1 MAYKEGLVIKKYS
14 GFYYVQDEEMQV
26 FECKL
31 RGKLKKA
38 VLTGDRVK
46 FTALEEHRG
55 VLESILPRNNALD
68 RPLVANVTTVL
79 IVMANNKPS
88 PNLPLLDRLLFLASY
103 KGLSP
108 IIILNKCDL
117 EDDEKSLMIKGYYHR
132 AGFKLI
138 QTSAKMKIG
147 LDILRQAIK
156 GQIAVFTG
164 PSGSGKSS
172 LLNALIEGLN
182 IRTQEVSKKIGR
194 GKHTTRHVELFPLQN
209 GAWLVD
215 TPGFSVLDIPTAVKS
230 RDLAEHFWEFKT
242 YNNNC
247 RFNNCLHYKEKDCGV
262 KEAVAEGLIA
272 DFRYQSYLSML
283 EEVIENERCYK

>member
-1 MAYKEGLVIKKYS
+1 MAYKEGLILKKYS
-14 GFYYVQDEEMQV
+14 GFYYVQDKEMKI

-46 FTALEEHRG
+46 FTTLEEQRG
-55 VLESILPRNNALD
+55 VLESILPRDNELN
-68 RPLVANVTTVL
+68 RPPVANVSIVL
-79 IVMANNKPS
+79 IVMANSKPS
-88 PNLPLLDRLLFLASY
+88 PNLPLLDRLLFLSSY

-108 IIILNKCDL
+108 FIILNKCDL
-117 EDDEKSLMIKGYYHR
+117 ADDEKAVLIKEYYPR

-138 QTSAKMKIG
+138 ETSAKMEIG
-147 LDILRQAIK
+147 LDNLMQSVK

-164 PSGSGKSS
+164 PSGAGKSS

-182 IRTQEVSKKIGR
+182 IRTQELSTKVGR
-194 GKHTTRHVELFPLQN
+194 GKHTTRHVELFPLKT
-209 GAWLVD
+209 GGWLVD
-215 TPGFSVLDIPTAVKS
+215 TPGFSVLDMPPVKS
-230 RDLAEHFWEFKT
+230 RDLAKHFLDFEP
-242 YNNNC
+242 YSINC

-262 KEAVAEGLIA
+262 KEAVDEGIIA

-283 EEVIENERCYK
+283 EEVLENERCYK